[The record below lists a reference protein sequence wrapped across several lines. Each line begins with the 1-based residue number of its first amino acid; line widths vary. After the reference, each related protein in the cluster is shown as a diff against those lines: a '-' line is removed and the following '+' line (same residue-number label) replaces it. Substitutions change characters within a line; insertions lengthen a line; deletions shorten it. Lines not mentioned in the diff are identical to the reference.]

1 MRGNGRSQGSSG
13 RRRRPSAVSMHRE
26 DETDV
31 TDCDDHVQPVQR
43 PLTLI
48 MPITSPEDAA
58 ALRALFGHL
67 QSQPPEVNP
76 VRVALGKIGTVHFA
90 RFTFLDDDSKLA
102 VITSYDGRFDTYI
115 NEFVNEI
122 GDVFD
127 KILAH
132 VADAPPLPVTVH
144 RQEFLRY
151 VADHDVPS
159 VDFYSA
165 YPDLTVLD
173 ILALADQ
180 VQ

>member
-1 MRGNGRSQGSSG
+1 M
-13 RRRRPSAVSMHRE
+13 
-26 DETDV
+26 
-31 TDCDDHVQPVQR
+31 
-43 PLTLI
+43 
-48 MPITSPEDAA
+48 
-58 ALRALFGHL
+58 
-67 QSQPPEVNP
+67 
-76 VRVALGKIGTVHFA
+76 RVALGKIGTVHFA